1 MTPCATY
8 QRLLAETLCEHASY
22 KLRSTRQRIDT
33 TRPSPAVSG
42 PRSRMPTAPSA
53 PAQAPP
59 CLRSE
64 RRPTMPLHVPSA
76 PAPALRSV
84 LAALGSPT
92 AVREAKTSALRS
104 VQGPLSPELPLPV
117 HVLDRITPARTA
129 PLTRLAAWRFLIRS
143 EGRAVAA
150 ADTVL
155 TPDGW
160 TFSHF
165 FEGPYLASTELAVR
179 QAEASAPACQARLLS
194 IPELYM
200 LTLWLHG
207 DTDADPAA
215 WGARA
220 DGRPGAPGAVL
231 RRASPPTGRTGSP
244 ICCPSSRCAWPP
256 GRSSARPDRR
266 RPGAPPPQR
275 PAPPAHRRRGSLRGR
290 CAAHSD

>member
-1 MTPCATY
+1 
-8 QRLLAETLCEHASY
+8 
-22 KLRSTRQRIDT
+22 
-33 TRPSPAVSG
+33 
-42 PRSRMPTAPSA
+42 
-53 PAQAPP
+53 
-59 CLRSE
+59 
-64 RRPTMPLHVPSA
+64 MPLHVPPA

-92 AVREAKTSALRS
+92 AVRGPRTSALRS

-117 HVLDRITPARTA
+117 HVLDRIAPARTA

-179 QAEASAPACQARLLS
+179 QAEASATACQARLLS

-207 DTDADPAA
+207 DPEADPA
-215 WGARA
+215 G
-220 DGRPGAPGAVL
+220 GVLAPTDVL
-231 RRASPPTGRTGSP
+231 VPLA
-244 ICCPSSRCAWPP
+244 
-256 GRSSARPDRR
+256 
-266 RPGAPPPQR
+266 
-275 PAPPAHRRRGSLRGR
+275 PAPPGIAAHRPHRVADLLPVISLRVAPGPLLSS
-290 CAAHSD
+290 A